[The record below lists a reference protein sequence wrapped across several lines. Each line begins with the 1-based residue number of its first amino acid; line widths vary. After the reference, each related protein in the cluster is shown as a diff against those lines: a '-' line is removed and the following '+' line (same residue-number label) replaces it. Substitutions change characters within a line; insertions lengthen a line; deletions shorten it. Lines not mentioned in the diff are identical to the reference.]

1 MTDQYLDTLWSRG
14 ALLPLLGW
22 YADHPENANGAICGV
37 FSGQGDPGPSQGD
50 SDAADAPARS
60 EEGVTSPDHG
70 PDFTERRET
79 GVLCQ
84 TST

>member
-37 FSGQGDPGPSQGD
+37 FSGPGIPEYPSGD
-50 SDAADAPARS
+50 SGAADAPARS
-60 EEGVTSPDHG
+60 VEGVSDTDHG

-79 GVLCQ
+79 GVLHQ
-84 TST
+84 ASA